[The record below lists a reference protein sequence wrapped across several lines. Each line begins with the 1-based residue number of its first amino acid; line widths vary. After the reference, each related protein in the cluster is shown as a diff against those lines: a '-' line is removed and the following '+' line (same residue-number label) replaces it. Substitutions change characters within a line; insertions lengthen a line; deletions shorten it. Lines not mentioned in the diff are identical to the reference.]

1 MTIAAAI
8 HHRQLLR
15 FTYAGHARVVEP
27 HTYGIDSQGNTTLC
41 GYQVS
46 GGSDSGKPQ
55 GWKFFR
61 VERMRDVSVLEKTFA
76 APRPEYRRDDNAFA
90 TIHAQL

>member
-1 MTIAAAI
+1 MIIADAI
-8 HHRQLLR
+8 HHRHLLH
-15 FTYAGHARVVEP
+15 FSYAGHARVVEP
-27 HTYGIDSQGNTTLC
+27 HTYGIDNQGNRTLC

-61 VERMRDVSVLEKTFA
+61 VERMTDMRVLEQTFA
-76 APRPEYRRDDNAFA
+76 VPRPEYRRNDQAFA
-90 TIHAQL
+90 TIEAQL